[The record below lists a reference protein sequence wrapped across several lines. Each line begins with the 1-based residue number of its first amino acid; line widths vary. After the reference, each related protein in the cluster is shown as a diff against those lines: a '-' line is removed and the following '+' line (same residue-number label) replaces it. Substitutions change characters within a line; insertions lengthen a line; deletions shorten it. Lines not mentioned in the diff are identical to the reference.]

1 MFSKIYAYGSKEIDV
16 SADIAI
22 FTKGSAKVY
31 YYYNLTN
38 MAPVYEYNQTV
49 TNGEVVLTPGSSV
62 GKVRIDADAEEVL
75 YETGSSP
82 EITLK
87 QPSTQAV
94 SATVGDAI
102 KTATVVRNTIADS
115 GTVTVA
121 QHRDQVLY
129 QDASGGAVTMTSA
142 TGSDLAAEF
151 ADIAVGDALLQYHA
165 SNHASNTS
173 TISGGTGVT
182 LVGSGAVTQTGGT
195 YLLIKT
201 AAATFDLVRVG

>member
-1 MFSKIYAYGSKEIDV
+1 MGKVYPNGNVEVDV
-16 SADIAI
+16 SADIKI
-22 FTKGSAKVY
+22 FTKGTAKVY
-31 YYYNLTN
+31 YRTVAGALPARYSYQ
-38 MAPVYEYNQTV
+38 QTV
-49 TNGEVVLTPGSSV
+49 SNAEVSLTPGSSYD
-62 GKVRIDADAEEVL
+62 KVRIEAGPEEVI
-75 YETGSSP
+75 YEAGSAP
-82 EITLK
+82 ELTEK
-87 QPSTQAV
+87 AVSTQLS

-102 KTATVVRNTIADS
+102 ITESVVRNTIADA

-142 TGSDLAAEF
+142 TGANLAAEF
-151 ADIAVGDALLQYHA
+151 VDMVVGDALPQYMA

-182 LVGSGAVTQTGGT
+182 LVGSGAVTNSGGT
-195 YLLIKT
+195 FLLIKT